1 MKFEGATGC
10 AILVHLFRAARG
22 KLMNYLSAR
31 LTGRLAALF
40 VPLLF
45 LAACGDVKEEA
56 REEPVRGLKVF
67 EVSATADNMVRRYPS
82 VIQPADESRLSFE
95 IAGQLT
101 EMTLEVG
108 QEVEAGQELL
118 TLDPTTLR
126 YEVQQAEAA
135 LEQADASLANART
148 DYERKSELLKSGN
161 VTRAAFDSAETNLKS
176 AQAQM
181 EQSRQQLAIAKER
194 LQKSTLKAPFD
205 GVIASLEVKSFANVA
220 AGQTVLT
227 LYSQNAFEVEFSVP
241 ATVINALSTGDE
253 AQVVVTDLEDVTLKG
268 RIKELVSRAGQVS
281 AFPAVVMLEED
292 HPGLKAGMAAEVA
305 LNVGLLTGEEG
316 FLVPVRCFALEQSDA
331 LKRGQSVRQNHGGYA
346 QVYVYDEATSTVKA
360 REVRTAGVRD
370 NMIIV
375 TEGLE
380 AGDVIAAAGVSYL
393 HDGQK
398 VRPIQT
404 MTR

>member
-126 YEVQQAEAA
+126 YEVQQAEAEMIYKVFTSINEANPTREVLQVKYLEA
-135 LEQADASLANART
+135 LEKVSDGQSNTLILP
-148 DYERKSELLKSGN
+148 YES
-161 VTRAAFDSAETNLKS
+161 AAFLGALAGSVRTI
-176 AQAQM
+176 
-181 EQSRQQLAIAKER
+181 QSRP
-194 LQKSTLKAPFD
+194 QKD
-205 GVIASLEVKSFANVA
+205 GE
-220 AGQTVLT
+220 
-227 LYSQNAFEVEFSVP
+227 
-241 ATVINALSTGDE
+241 
-253 AQVVVTDLEDVTLKG
+253 
-268 RIKELVSRAGQVS
+268 
-281 AFPAVVMLEED
+281 
-292 HPGLKAGMAAEVA
+292 
-305 LNVGLLTGEEG
+305 
-316 FLVPVRCFALEQSDA
+316 
-331 LKRGQSVRQNHGGYA
+331 
-346 QVYVYDEATSTVKA
+346 
-360 REVRTAGVRD
+360 
-370 NMIIV
+370 
-375 TEGLE
+375 
-380 AGDVIAAAGVSYL
+380 
-393 HDGQK
+393 
-398 VRPIQT
+398 
-404 MTR
+404 

>member
-1 MKFEGATGC
+1 MKHPTFCLSGHRVIRRLASIPGR
-10 AILVHLFRAARG
+10 ILVCL
-22 KLMNYLSAR
+22 LP
-31 LTGRLAALF
+31 AL
-40 VPLLF
+40 V
-45 LAACGDVKEEA
+45 LAACGETQTED
-56 REEPVRGLKVF
+56 REPPIRGLKVF
-67 EVSATADNMVRRYPS
+67 EVTATADNMVRRYPS

-95 IAGQLT
+95 ITGQLT

-108 QEVEAGQELL
+108 QKVVARQVLL

-135 LEQADASLANART
+135 LEQADASLSNART
-148 DYERKSELLKSGN
+148 DYERKAELLKSGN

-176 AQAQM
+176 AQAQV
-181 EQSRQQLAIAKER
+181 EQARQQLAIAKER
-194 LQKSTLKAPFD
+194 MQKSTLKAPFD
-205 GVIASLEVKSFANVA
+205 GVIASLDVKSFANVSP
-220 AGQTVLT
+220 GQTVLT

-241 ATVINALSTGDE
+241 ATIINALSTGDK
-253 AQVVVTDLEDVTLKG
+253 AQVEVTDLDDVTLVG
-268 RIKELVSRAGQVS
+268 RIKELGSRAGQVS
-281 AFPAVVMLEED
+281 AFPAVVILEED

-331 LKRGQSVRQNHGGYA
+331 LKNGESVRQNHGGYA
-346 QVYVYDEATSTVKA
+346 SVFVYDAASSTVKA
-360 REVRTAGVRD
+360 RKVRTAGVRD

-380 AGDVIAAAGVSYL
+380 AGDIIAAAGVSYL

-398 VRPIQT
+398 VRPLQT
-404 MTR
+404 TTAR

>member
-1 MKFEGATGC
+1 MKNLT
-10 AILVHLFRAARG
+10 
-22 KLMNYLSAR
+22 AR
-31 LTGRLAALF
+31 LTGRLAA
-40 VPLLF
+40 VLLPVML
-45 LAACGDVKEEA
+45 LAACGDAKEEA

-67 EVSATADNMVRRYPS
+67 EVSATADNMIRRYPS

-101 EMTLEVG
+101 EMKLEVG
-108 QEVEAGQELL
+108 QEVDAGQVLL

-135 LEQADASLANART
+135 LEQADASLVNART

-161 VTRAAFDSAETNLKS
+161 VTRAAFDSSETNLKS

-181 EQSRQQLAIAKER
+181 EQSRQQLAIARER
-194 LQKSTLKAPFD
+194 MQKSTLKAPFD
-205 GVIASLEVKSFANVA
+205 GVIASLDVKSFANIG

-241 ATVINALSTGDE
+241 ATVINALSTGDQ
-253 AQVVVTDLEDVTLKG
+253 ARVVVTDLEDVTLKG
-268 RIKELVSRAGQVS
+268 RIKELGSRAGQVS
-281 AFPAVVMLEED
+281 AFPAVVILEED

-331 LKRGQSVRQNHGGYA
+331 LKNGESVRQTHGGYA
-346 QVYVYDEATSTVKA
+346 QVYVYDEASSTVKA
-360 REVRTAGVRD
+360 RKVRTAGVRD

-375 TEGLE
+375 TEGLNE
-380 AGDVIAAAGVSYL
+380 GEIIAAAGVSYL

-398 VRPIQT
+398 VRPLQT
-404 MTR
+404 TTR